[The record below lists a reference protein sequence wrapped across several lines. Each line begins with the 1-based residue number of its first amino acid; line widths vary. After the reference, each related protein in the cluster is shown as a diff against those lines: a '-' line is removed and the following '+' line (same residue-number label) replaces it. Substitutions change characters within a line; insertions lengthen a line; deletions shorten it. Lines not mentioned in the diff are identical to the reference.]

1 MVTVAERPGAAPRW
15 ALPRFEGHSATET
28 VRRMIREAIV
38 DGQIPPGEQ
47 LREARLVEMLGISR
61 GTVREAMRHL
71 VQEGLVEYRMHHG
84 AFVKDQRLD
93 DRLDVYVAR
102 EAIEVWAAKTL
113 IEKAEPVDLS
123 GLEVE
128 LATMRTR
135 EARQRR
141 PTEET
146 IAADLRFHHE
156 LVRLAGSE
164 RLTRAHETFAAETR
178 MLLRRH
184 PPYPWRTYA
193 KDHERLID
201 GIRRRDPKTPDF
213 VKEHLRLS
221 ADLLRTP
228 SPTLPTR
235 GREKEEALLTRGR
248 EESGIGRFRRV
259 DRNSKR

>member
-1 MVTVAERPGAAPRW
+1 MATVATRPATRPSPPAW

-28 VRRMIREAIV
+28 VRRIIRDAIV
-38 DGQIPPGEQ
+38 DGRIPPGDQ
-47 LREARLVEMLGISR
+47 LRESRLVDMLGTSR
-61 GTVREAMRHL
+61 GTVREALRLL

-84 AFVKDQRLD
+84 AFVQSPKLAGQ
-93 DRLDVYVAR
+93 LDVYVAR
-102 EAIEVWAAKTL
+102 EAIEVWAARTL
-113 IEKAEPVDLS
+113 IERTDPLDLS
-123 GLEVE
+123 ALDAA

-135 EARQRR
+135 EARQKR

-193 KDHERLID
+193 SDHQQLVD
-201 GIRRRDPKTPDF
+201 ALRRRDPSTPDL
-213 VKEHLRLS
+213 VAHHLQLSSRLLAGNG
-221 ADLLRTP
+221 ADRT
-228 SPTLPTR
+228 S
-235 GREKEEALLTRGR
+235 EEGTTIA
-248 EESGIGRFRRV
+248 
-259 DRNSKR
+259 D

>member
-1 MVTVAERPGAAPRW
+1 MVTVAVRPVARAQPVPAPEREGTW

-28 VRRMIREAIV
+28 VRQMIREAIV
-38 DGQIPPGEQ
+38 EGRIPPGEQ

-61 GTVREAMRHL
+61 GTVREAIRQL

-84 AFVKDQRLD
+84 AFVKAEMLE

-102 EAIEVWAAKTL
+102 EAIEVWAARTL
-113 IEKAEPVDLS
+113 IEMPVKADLS
-123 GLEVE
+123 ELEAA
-128 LATMRTR
+128 LALMRTK
-135 EARQRR
+135 EARQKR

-178 MLLRRH
+178 ILLRRH

-193 KDHERLID
+193 QDHERLVE
-201 GIRRRDPKTPDF
+201 GLRRRDPRTPDL
-213 VKEHLRLS
+213 VAEHLRLS
-221 ADLLRTP
+221 ARLLRNPPPQP
-228 SPTLPTR
+228 SAAR
-235 GREKEEALLTRGR
+235 GEGVQKRSRGTK
-248 EESGIGRFRRV
+248 RR
-259 DRNSKR
+259 

>member
-1 MVTVAERPGAAPRW
+1 MVTVAEPPEATRLQAHTRATLAQRGRPSGW

-38 DGQIPPGEQ
+38 DGRIPPGEQ

-61 GTVREAMRHL
+61 GTVREAIRHL

-84 AFVKDQRLD
+84 AFVKGQGLE

-102 EAIEVWAAKTL
+102 EAIEMWAARTL
-113 IEKAEPVDLS
+113 VAKKEPADLRN
-123 GLEVE
+123 LEAA
-128 LATMRTR
+128 LAIMRTR
-135 EARQRR
+135 EARQKR

-146 IAADLRFHHE
+146 IAADLEFHHE

-184 PPYPWRTYA
+184 PPYPWHTYA
-193 KDHERLID
+193 RDHEKLVEAL
-201 GIRRRDPKTPDF
+201 RRPDPRTPDL
-213 VKEHLRLS
+213 VAEHLRLS
-221 ADLLRTP
+221 ARLLGGTTVTQR
-228 SPTLPTR
+228 
-235 GREKEEALLTRGR
+235 
-248 EESGIGRFRRV
+248 
-259 DRNSKR
+259 